1 MGWIEI
7 RSQIQ
12 PLLGLCVCSKHF
24 LLEPEQILSL
34 SLPEERERETETE
47 RQRDRE
53 KEEQEVNRERSEHDY
68 SQKFKIVSPLF
79 TNNNYFLLSARETG
93 GVLY

>member
-1 MGWIEI
+1 MFSYVQSTSTVISGQMVE
-7 RSQIQ
+7 REKEGSD
-12 PLLGLCVCSKHF
+12 
-24 LLEPEQILSL
+24 
-34 SLPEERERETETE
+34 RERETETE
-47 RQRDRE
+47 
-53 KEEQEVNRERSEHDY
+53 EEEINRERSEHDC